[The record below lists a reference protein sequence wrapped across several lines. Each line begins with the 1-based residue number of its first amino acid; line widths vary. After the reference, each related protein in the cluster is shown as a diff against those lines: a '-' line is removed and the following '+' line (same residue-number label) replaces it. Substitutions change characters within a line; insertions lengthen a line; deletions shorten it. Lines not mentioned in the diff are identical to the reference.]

1 MHEATPRNRRRTGDN
16 IGDRHRWMPGELHHC
31 GLADPDAGVITAAVN
46 ELSRG
51 EQSLD
56 CLISSSRAVA
66 CMRAS
71 HNGSIRS

>member
-46 ELSRG
+46 ELKIWAGASQSRSKG
-51 EQSLD
+51 RVVSNRW
-56 CLISSSRAVA
+56 IA
-66 CMRAS
+66 
-71 HNGSIRS
+71 